1 MAKVVIIGA
10 GGVGNVVAQK
20 CAQLPETFSDIIL
33 ASRTLSK
40 CDDIAHSVKQSTGQT
55 IRTAKVDADNVAELS
70 DFLKLEKPF
79 MVINVA
85 LPYQDL
91 TIMDACL
98 NAGVHYMDTAN
109 YEPLDT
115 AKFEYKWQWAYQKKF
130 KEAGLTA
137 LLGSG
142 FDPGATNVFTTHL
155 AKHYFDEIHYLDII
169 DVNGGDHGYPFATNF
184 NPEINIREVSA
195 ECRHYE
201 NGEFVTT
208 PAMSKKAQFSCPED
222 VGTYNIY
229 RMYHEELESL
239 SKHYPTLKRAQFW
252 MSFSDNYLK
261 HLEVLENVGMTGI
274 EPIEYNGQ
282 SIVPIQFL
290 AKLLPDPSTLG
301 PRTKG
306 KTCIGAVV
314 QGIKDG
320 KQKTYYCYQICDHQQ
335 CYQEVQSQAISYT
348 TGVPAMIGAKMM
360 IEKHWLEPGV
370 FNIEQ
375 FNPDPFMEAM
385 NNYGL
390 PWKVIELD
398 AFSLEQ

>member
-1 MAKVVIIGA
+1 MSKVMIIGA

-20 CAQLPETFSDIIL
+20 CAQQSETFSEIIL
-33 ASRTLSK
+33 ASRTESK
-40 CDDIAHSVKQSTGQT
+40 CIAIAEGVKEKTGVT
-55 IRTAKVDADNVAELS
+55 IRTAQVDADNVPELAALLRAEQ
-70 DFLKLEKPF
+70 PF

-98 NAGVHYMDTAN
+98 EAGVHYMDTAN

-115 AKFEYKWQWAYQKKF
+115 AKFEYKWQWEYQDKF

-137 LLGSG
+137 MLGSG
-142 FDPGATNVFTTHL
+142 FDPGATNVFTAYV
-155 AKHYFDEIHYLDII
+155 AKHYFDEVHYLDII

-195 ECRHYE
+195 ECRHWE

-208 PAMSKKAQFSCPED
+208 PPMSKKASFTCPED
-222 VGTYNIY
+222 VGTFNIY

-239 SKHYPTLKRAQFW
+239 SLNFPSLKRAQFW
-252 MSFSDNYLK
+252 MSFSENYLK

-274 EPIEYNGQ
+274 ESIEYNGEQ
-282 SIVPIQFL
+282 IVPIQFL

-306 KTCIGAVV
+306 RTCIGIVLR
-314 QGIKDG
+314 GLKDG
-320 KQKTYYCYQICDHQQ
+320 KEKIVYCYQICDHEA
-335 CYQEVQSQAISYT
+335 CWAEVKSQAISYT

-360 IEKHWLEPGV
+360 VDKTWLAPGV

-375 FNPDPFMEAM
+375 FDPDPFMDAM
-385 NNYGL
+385 NQYGL

-398 AFSLEQ
+398 DFDLDS